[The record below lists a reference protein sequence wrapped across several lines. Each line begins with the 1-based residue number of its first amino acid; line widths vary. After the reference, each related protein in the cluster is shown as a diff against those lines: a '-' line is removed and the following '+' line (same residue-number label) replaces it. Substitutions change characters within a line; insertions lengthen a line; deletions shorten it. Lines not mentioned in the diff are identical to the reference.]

1 MMCTKKKSSF
11 LSEAILKC
19 IESSSRWQSTLLL
32 PSWHQ
37 KRKRDRLL
45 NRLLT
50 YSETEGSWLG
60 EKKFHLSRDVIPSKD
75 EKLFHHK
82 ESLEGAFCS
91 ARTTSGFEYVH
102 PQKEIF
108 LIMDRTQNTQSIRI
122 GAFSKG
128 DTCGGARGALVSP
141 QRQLGRSRRAPAPL
155 TNFHTES
162 LSIIF
167 YLPTLLR
174 EFGTWIHLKT
184 FVISGGS
191 L

>member
-1 MMCTKKKSSF
+1 MYKKKKKSSF

-122 GAFSKG
+122 GAFFK
-128 DTCGGARGALVSP
+128 RRHL
-141 QRQLGRSRRAPAPL
+141 RRRAGSPRVSAAPA
-155 TNFHTES
+155 
-162 LSIIF
+162 
-167 YLPTLLR
+167 R
-174 EFGTWIHLKT
+174 EVQEGPRALD
-184 FVISGGS
+184 
-191 L
+191 